1 MTYPWRSDDE
11 RATTEISLAKGDSTM
26 ARNDDR
32 RDTRETEA
40 GGSGMVPQV
49 LLGAVDGVELVAG
62 GLLRLARSVLLTA
75 VSGAA
80 DVGAE
85 ALDATVSGARRVVSA
100 TSQMVG
106 DVAGTARS
114 SVTETVALARHSGR
128 FGFAAGQQPR
138 RPPAPMPSRAA
149 ESTVTPAARPDPTP
163 TRQPRPASRSRR
175 RSAAA

>member
-1 MTYPWRSDDE
+1 
-11 RATTEISLAKGDSTM
+11 M
-26 ARNDDR
+26 ARSDDR

-40 GGSGMVPQV
+40 GGAGMVPQV
-49 LLGAVDGVELVAG
+49 LLGAVDGVELLAG

>member
-1 MTYPWRSDDE
+1 
-11 RATTEISLAKGDSTM
+11 M

-32 RDTRETEA
+32 RDAPATEA

-62 GLLRLARSVLLTA
+62 GLLRLARSVLVTA

-85 ALDATVSGARRVVSA
+85 ALDATASGARRVVSA
-100 TSQMVG
+100 TSRMVG

-128 FGFAAGQQPR
+128 FGFAVGQPR
-138 RPPAPMPSRAA
+138 RPPVVMQSRTAEPPATAASRPDLPSTSKARPGSRA
-149 ESTVTPAARPDPTP
+149 
-163 TRQPRPASRSRR
+163 RR

>member
-1 MTYPWRSDDE
+1 
-11 RATTEISLAKGDSTM
+11 
-26 ARNDDR
+26 
-32 RDTRETEA
+32 
-40 GGSGMVPQV
+40 MVPQV

-114 SVTETVALARHSGR
+114 SVTETVELARHSGR
-128 FGFAAGQQPR
+128 FGFAAGQPR

-149 ESTVTPAARPDPTP
+149 ESTVTPAGRPDPTP
-163 TRQPRPASRSRR
+163 TKQPRSASRSRR

>member
-1 MTYPWRSDDE
+1 
-11 RATTEISLAKGDSTM
+11 M

>member
-11 RATTEISLAKGDSTM
+11 RATIESSLAKGESTM

-62 GLLRLARSVLLTA
+62 GLLRLTRRVLLTA

-100 TSQMVG
+100 TSRMVG

-128 FGFAAGQQPR
+128 FGFAAGQPR